1 MQRSRRTV
9 GFVEEQGIVFLS
21 VLIALILAQTDV
33 LVRVLTST
41 KELELIGS
49 FIAGMFFTSVFT
61 TAPAMV
67 TLGEIAQVQSL
78 VLVALFGAAGAVV
91 GDLII
96 FRFVKD
102 RVSEHLMAISKEQG
116 GARRMKSLL
125 KRKFFRGFTF
135 FLGGLIIASP
145 LPDEIGIS
153 LMGISKM
160 KLPLFVALSF
170 MFNFIG
176 IAMIGLAAR
185 AL

>member
-1 MQRSRRTV
+1 VQRSRRTV